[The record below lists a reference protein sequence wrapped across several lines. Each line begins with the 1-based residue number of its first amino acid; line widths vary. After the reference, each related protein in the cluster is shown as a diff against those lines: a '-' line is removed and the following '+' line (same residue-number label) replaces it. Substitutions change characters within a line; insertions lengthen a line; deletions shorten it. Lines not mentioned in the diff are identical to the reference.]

1 MNVVASL
8 QATALPT
15 LNRPMIVGVALVY
28 FAVVT
33 GIGVWATRR
42 TRSAADFFVA
52 GQGIGL
58 WPLAISATL
67 SGFAFIGGPGLVYTL
82 GLGAVFIVLPL
93 SVTTALGGWVL
104 ATRIRLLGEARG
116 LLTVPDAIGA
126 R

>member
-15 LNRPMIVGVALVY
+15 LNQPMIVGVALVY

-58 WPLAISATL
+58 WPLAISAMAATL

-93 SVTTALGGWVL
+93 SVTTA
-104 ATRIRLLGEARG
+104 
-116 LLTVPDAIGA
+116 
-126 R
+126 